1 METATTWNNTGN
13 GTLPLIWVAISTVLS
28 LALNERNH
36 GGVFRAPITK
46 LLTSLAGFAFIDNTE
61 LLQNQHHSD
70 ETIMEIV
77 DELQGSLD
85 VWQDTL

>member
-46 LLTSLAGFAFIDNTE
+46 LLTSLAGFTFVDNTN
-61 LLQNQHHSD
+61 LLNNQHRSD
-70 ETIMEIV
+70 ETIVEIFG
-77 DELQGSLD
+77 DLQWSLD
-85 VWQDTL
+85 VQQGTL